1 MGDFVRLIIDTI
13 QFAWPFR
20 TVEKWERGLYVV
32 CGRWIWEIDPGV
44 YPIVWFFCRVIP
56 VSMADAVLGT
66 SRLDVTLTDGSVL
79 SFQAMATVRVKNP
92 TLAIT
97 AVDEY
102 ATTTQELLAAVVSD
116 KLGEVNAERLEPEK
130 RRRLLTDLR
139 RWVSEETE
147 PYGVE
152 VVAVRFSSF
161 VLRARVHRLLID
173 QANPAMW

>member
-20 TVEKWERGLYVV
+20 TVERWERALYVV
-32 CGRWIWEIDPGV
+32 CGRWIWEVGPGV
-44 YPIVWFFCRVIP
+44 YPILWFFCRVIP

-66 SRLDVTLTDGSVL
+66 PRLDVTLTDGSVL
-79 SFQAMATVRVKNP
+79 SLQAMATVRVKDA
-92 TLAIT
+92 TKAIT

-116 KLGEVNAERLEPEK
+116 KLAEVNAERLEPEK
-130 RRRLLTDLR
+130 RRRLLADLR

-152 VVAVRFSSF
+152 IVAVRFSSF

-173 QANPAMW
+173 QASPAVW